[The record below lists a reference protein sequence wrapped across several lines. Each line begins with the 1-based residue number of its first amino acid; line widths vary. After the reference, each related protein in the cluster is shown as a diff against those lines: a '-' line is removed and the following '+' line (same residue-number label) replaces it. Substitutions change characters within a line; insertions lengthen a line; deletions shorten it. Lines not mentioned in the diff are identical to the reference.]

1 MSVSLTVN
9 GALHTSPAAPETPL
23 LYILRNDLGLDC
35 ARYGCGAA
43 QCGSCNVLL
52 DGRVIRSCVVS
63 ASTASQGKITT
74 LEGLGNTG
82 KLTALQR
89 AFIEEQAVQCGYC
102 IPGIII
108 SAQELLTRVRNP
120 DESEIRA
127 ALDRNFCRCGV
138 HTRILRAVVRAAKE
152 SA

>member
-9 GALHTSPAAPETPL
+9 GAVHTSPAAPETPL
-23 LYILRNDLGLDC
+23 LYILRNDLGLDS
-35 ARYGCGAA
+35 ARYGCGTA
-43 QCGSCNVLL
+43 QCGACNVLL
-52 DGRVIRSCVVS
+52 DDRVIRSCVVP

-82 KLTALQR
+82 KLNALQR

-108 SAQELLTRVRNP
+108 SAQDLLTRVRKP
-120 DESEIRA
+120 DEAEIRA
-127 ALDRNFCRCGV
+127 ALDRNLCRCGT
-138 HTRILRAVVRAAKE
+138 HTRILRAIARAAKE